1 MNESKRKQN
10 EKEFTH
16 WRELENNGRLY
27 WFIIEGRNGGKAV
40 YLKEVDSNEITI
52 SFTQE
57 IYNAEGE
64 LIELH
69 RKYPVDEGHTKIKK
83 HD

>member
-1 MNESKRKQN
+1 MNETKRKQN

-16 WRELENNGRLY
+16 WKELENGGRLY
-27 WFIIEGRNGGKAV
+27 WFSVEGRNGGKAV
-40 YLKEVDSNEITI
+40 YLKEVDNNEVTV
-52 SFTQE
+52 SFVQE

-69 RKYPVDEGHTKIKK
+69 KKYPVDEGHIKIKK
-83 HD
+83 